1 MFNSLFLIHPPD
13 EPLPI
18 LLMFLFTRDSAE
30 NGVNEACLREISRLR
45 FPRGTHIYYV
55 VTSDDVRPISKS
67 PRRIFRSRLSLNQDS
82 DDAFLVF
89 HYPVSEDVLFP
100 CQAK

>member
-1 MFNSLFLIHPPD
+1 MFNSLFLIYPPD

-30 NGVNEACLREISRLR
+30 NGVNEACLCEISRLR

-55 VTSDDVRPISKS
+55 VTSDDVRPHIKI
-67 PRRIFRSRLSLNQDS
+67 PKTYFQIE
-82 DDAFLVF
+82 A
-89 HYPVSEDVLFP
+89 
-100 CQAK
+100 